1 MTAPARR
8 AALKLL
14 YDSTDISED
23 LAPFLKSFS
32 FTDSFEAADD
42 LQITLA
48 DPMALWR
55 NGWFPD
61 KGATLKATL
70 RVADWTDE
78 GDTAELYCG
87 QFFIDEI
94 TAQGPESTVTI
105 KARSTPVGSKKNA
118 SGGDAMRTKKTRAW
132 EATTLKTI
140 AAQIAA
146 EANVKLYFNLAQ
158 DISYQRRDQKEQS
171 DLAFLQRLGWEDGG
185 DFRVKLTDKKL
196 IIASQADLEKAASAA
211 KVKPPESGAKT
222 AASAADM
229 AARLST
235 WSFTSSANRQYRAC
249 KVSWYDARKKKN
261 YSATVQAGTQET
273 GQTLVV
279 NQRCESQADAE
290 RIARSRLRSANMATV
305 KGSLTMIGDVRMS
318 AGLNIDLEGFGVFDG
333 KYFID
338 TATHTV
344 DGGGYK
350 TSLQIHRGKDRE

>member
-8 AALKLL
+8 ATLKLL
-14 YDSTDISED
+14 YENKDISAD
-23 LAPFLKSFS
+23 LAPYLKSFS
-32 FTDSFEAADD
+32 FTDNFEAADD

-61 KGATLKATL
+61 KGETLKATL
-70 RVADWTDE
+70 RVADWTEE

-105 KARSTPVGSKKNA
+105 KARSAPVGNRKNP

-146 EANVKLYFNLAQ
+146 EAKVTLYFNLAQ

-196 IIASQADLEKAASAA
+196 IIASQSDLEKTPSAVT
-211 KVKPPESGAKT
+211 VKPPDGKGNDGS
-222 AASAADM
+222 SAA
-229 AARLST
+229 AGPGRLST

-249 KVSWYDARKKKN
+249 KVSWYDARKKKK
-261 YSATVQAGTQET
+261 YAATVQAGEQET

-279 NQRCESQADAE
+279 NERCESQADAQ
-290 RIARSRLRSANMATV
+290 RIARARLKQANMATV
-305 KGSLTMIGDVRMS
+305 KGSLSMIGDVRMS
-318 AGLNIDLEGFGVFDG
+318 AGLNIDLSGFGVFDG

-344 DGGGYK
+344 DGSGYK
-350 TSLQIHRGKDRE
+350 TALTVHRGKERA

>member
-1 MTAPARR
+1 MTASARR
-8 AALKLL
+8 ASLRLL
-14 YDSTDISED
+14 YDSKDISAD
-23 LAPFLKSFS
+23 LAPYLKSFS
-32 FTDSFEAADD
+32 FTDNFEAADD

-105 KARSTPVGSKKNA
+105 KARSTPVGSKKES

-140 AAQIAA
+140 ATQIAA
-146 EANVKLYFNLAQ
+146 EANVKLYFQLAQ

-211 KVKPPESGAKT
+211 KVKPPESSAKT
-222 AASAADM
+222 IASATDM
-229 AARLST
+229 AARLNT
-235 WSFTSSANRQYRAC
+235 WSFTTSANRQYRAC
-249 KVSWYDARKKKN
+249 KVSWYDARKKKT

-273 GQTLVV
+273 GQTLVL